1 MSSVHLWTENALTDT
16 VSQCEGRML
25 NAPFKDAM
33 SFQTQ
38 GSILARLQPPHW
50 EPALVTVYLEMRP
63 NQLSKRFTE
72 NKLFDIKV

>member
-1 MSSVHLWTENALTDT
+1 MNELLDELTENALTDT

-50 EPALVTVYLEMRP
+50 EPALVTGNEAKPTLQTFYR
-63 NQLSKRFTE
+63 K
-72 NKLFDIKV
+72 